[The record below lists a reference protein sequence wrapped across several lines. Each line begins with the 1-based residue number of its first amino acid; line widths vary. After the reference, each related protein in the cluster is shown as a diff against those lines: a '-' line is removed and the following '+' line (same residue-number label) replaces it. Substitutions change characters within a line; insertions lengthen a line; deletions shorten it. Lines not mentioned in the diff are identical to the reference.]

1 MKRILLFLTLLLACV
16 TWRTPALAS
25 PDLER
30 VIYADVLATG
40 WADWSWATVN
50 LSASA
55 PTHSGSHSIGVTFA
69 AWEGLYLHKA
79 GVDTLG
85 VSMLRFYIHGGG
97 SGGQALN
104 VFMNLEV
111 NGSPQNGPV
120 LAVPSPAVNA
130 WSEVMIP
137 LASLNPT
144 GARITGITWQD
155 ASGHSQPTL
164 YLDDIALVSPED
176 PQGPALSNAS
186 LFPRSVPADGR
197 TTLVVRLQV
206 SDPQGAADIAGVTL
220 DASSLE
226 AGSIALRDDGRSND
240 GLAGDGV
247 YGATLSVAPGTPAG
261 ERFLLLTAQ
270 DQAGHQAFLPLGAVN
285 VLATPGGT
293 IPATLPQRTGW
304 GSNAWSETPGEDW
317 QVNSGV
323 PWDYVYQYITYG
335 WEGLGE
341 QLRQPLRPPGMGQ
354 GFHADRNR
362 VHGAGRPVELR

>member
-30 VIYADVLATG
+30 VIYADALATG

-55 PTHSGSHSIGVTFA
+55 PTHSGSPQHRGDLRRLGRPIPL
-69 AWEGLYLHKA
+69 EA

-206 SDPQGAADIAGVTL
+206 SDPQGAGGHRRGDPGRQQPGGC
-220 DASSLE
+220 
-226 AGSIALRDDGRSND
+226 GSIALRDDGRSND
-240 GLAGDGV
+240 GLAGDGM

-261 ERFLLLTAQ
+261 EQFLLLTAQ
-270 DQAGHQAFLPLGAVN
+270 DQAGHQAILPLGAVN

-293 IPATLPQRTGW
+293 IPATLPQRIGW
-304 GSNAWSETPGEDW
+304 GSNAWGETPVRIGK
-317 QVNSGV
+317 
-323 PWDYVYQYITYG
+323 
-335 WEGLGE
+335 
-341 QLRQPLRPPGMGQ
+341 
-354 GFHADRNR
+354 
-362 VHGAGRPVELR
+362 